1 MNTTMKEIWTVA
13 ERKQTARKTIQK
25 EIKMINNL
33 LTNNFVFKDI
43 SKCAYCDVLF
53 TPRGTS
59 YNGGCASCINREGCQ
74 WYINNIMDSLE
85 ETSDSSKNRDKLIC
99 NIMARILWHWD
110 VFNDKIDFDNYNLV
124 EYDWVE
130 AYE

>member
-53 TPRGTS
+53 TPRGSS
-59 YNGGCASCINREGCQ
+59 YNGDCVSCINREGCQ
-74 WYINNIMDSLE
+74 WYINNIMDILE